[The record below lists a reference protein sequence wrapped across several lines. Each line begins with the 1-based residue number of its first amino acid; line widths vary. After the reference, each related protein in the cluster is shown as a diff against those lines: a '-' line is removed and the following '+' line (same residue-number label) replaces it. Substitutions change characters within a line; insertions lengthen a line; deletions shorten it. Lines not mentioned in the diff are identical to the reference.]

1 MSGALTMAGTLLA
14 AVLAYVFGAERDR
27 RSRLHAERIEATSAF
42 CHAVMDY
49 RGAQIQRWHAERD
62 QAQDLD
68 AARAALRDTRSTVW
82 ACYFRVVL
90 VVDDAAASRACRAA
104 LDAARALSEAE
115 DAEQLDRE
123 GEEVRRCTEAFVREV
138 ARKLRV
144 EPASLEADVEDL
156 TPAPSG
162 ARRAIAAVT
171 RPFRRRPSPPSR
183 ATDAGTTN
191 DAVARRGPWRADR
204 SGVPDHHVTT

>member
-156 TPAPSG
+156 TPG
-162 ARRAIAAVT
+162 TV
-171 RPFRRRPSPPSR
+171 RRPARDRGRHPPVPASPV
-183 ATDAGTTN
+183 A
-191 DAVARRGPWRADR
+191 AVARHGRRNGERCRGRLARAVGSR
-204 SGVPDHHVTT
+204 AFQRP